1 MLEGLDADLA
11 VPKAW
16 LDGAAKEKEVVILGT
31 WDDKQ
36 FPTMT
41 AAFRERYPFVKLNY
55 HRAATAARG
64 IKVVIALN
72 EGRVV
77 ADVLT
82 SIADAYVEFDKMKA
96 FADLRDVP
104 GFKNLASDYVAS
116 DGTWVSHKLSFRC
129 MGYNTARGKEGRAA
143 AKVG

>member
-1 MLEGLDADLA
+1 MYKRIFLGVSALALTLAQGTGAAQLPKTTQKALAELKLNASVLEGLDAELA

-55 HRAATAARG
+55 HRAATASRG
-64 IKVVIALN
+64 MKVVIALN

-77 ADVLT
+77 LPT
-82 SIADAYVEFDKMKA
+82 
-96 FADLRDVP
+96 
-104 GFKNLASDYVAS
+104 
-116 DGTWVSHKLSFRC
+116 C
-129 MGYNTARGKEGRAA
+129 
-143 AKVG
+143 

>member
-1 MLEGLDADLA
+1 MYKRIFLGLSALALTLAQGTGAGELPKATQKALAELKLNASVLEGLDAELA

-41 AAFRERYPFVKLNY
+41 AAFRDRYPFVKLNY

-64 IKVVIALN
+64 MKVVIALN

-77 ADVLT
+77 AT
-82 SIADAYVEFDKMKA
+82 
-96 FADLRDVP
+96 
-104 GFKNLASDYVAS
+104 
-116 DGTWVSHKLSFRC
+116 C
-129 MGYNTARGKEGRAA
+129 
-143 AKVG
+143 

>member
-1 MLEGLDADLA
+1 MYKRIFLGVSALALPLAQGTGAAQLPKTTQKALAELKLNASMLEELDAELA

-55 HRAATAARG
+55 HRAATASRG
-64 IKVVIALN
+64 M
-72 EGRVV
+72 RW
-77 ADVLT
+77 
-82 SIADAYVEFDKMKA
+82 S
-96 FADLRDVP
+96 
-104 GFKNLASDYVAS
+104 
-116 DGTWVSHKLSFRC
+116 SH
-129 MGYNTARGKEGRAA
+129 
-143 AKVG
+143 